1 MSLPDRGTIN
11 VIRQELERA
20 CKDFSS
26 LIAPLGFVRT
36 KKMFWTRQ
44 REFTVDV
51 IIFHRR
57 GSTYGAPIDS
67 KVDFRVHFAIRVLND
82 SFEELALNGP
92 YSDPG
97 QLRAGRYHLSFNAK
111 SGHMYDRCLA
121 DLARFVEEVGETWF
135 RRFSDPKK
143 LICSKD
149 TPLQPT
155 SAAQLSSAMTE
166 GGDADNIASSL
177 KLLGIKANKPHQGPA

>member
-1 MSLPDRGTIN
+1 MSLPDRGTID

-51 IIFHRR
+51 IMFHRR

-67 KVDFRVHFAIRVLND
+67 KVDFRVHFAIRALND
-82 SFEELALNGP
+82 SSEVLALNGP
-92 YSDPG
+92 FSDPG
-97 QLRAGRYHLSFNAK
+97 QLHAGRYHLSFNAK
-111 SGHMYDRCLA
+111 SGYMYDRCLA
-121 DLARFVEEVGETWF
+121 DLVRFVEEVGETWF

-143 LICSKD
+143 LICSQD

-166 GGDADNIASSL
+166 GGDAGNIASSL
-177 KLLGIKANKPHQGPA
+177 KLLGIKENKPYEGPA